1 MQQNF
6 ARALQRVLV
15 YEGGYVD
22 HPQDPGGATNKGV
35 TLAIFQRFYGA
46 SMTPEDLRAI
56 TDVQLEHIY
65 KTGYWNTCQ
74 CDALPAG
81 IDYVVFDQA
90 VNSGPGQSAKWLQA
104 ALGVA
109 VDGGLGPQTMAAAGQ
124 RDPVA
129 AINAMCDA
137 RLAFLQRLRNG
148 ALWQTFGRGWQ
159 ARVEGVRA
167 AGLQLAAGA
176 AVSPGP
182 VPVAADA
189 SLLPSVDYEIVRRG
203 SHGVWVEK
211 LQEALGLTVD
221 GIFGPDTEAA
231 LQAYQRE
238 AGLTP
243 DGVSGRKTY
252 QALGLIA

>member
-182 VPVAADA
+182 VPVAANGRSTISSCGADQFRKSIPRARSRSSVVRDA
-189 SLLPSVDYEIVRRG
+189 RIASRPSSGPAPMSDARLMTRRPP
-203 SHGVWVEK
+203 
-211 LQEALGLTVD
+211 GLT
-221 GIFGPDTEAA
+221 
-231 LQAYQRE
+231 R
-238 AGLTP
+238 
-243 DGVSGRKTY
+243 
-252 QALGLIA
+252 